1 MNEIIHKN
9 VKRFLA
15 GIGTLLL
22 CFSSVTIPCFADT
35 TYYSYNYYSLADDG
49 KIFGINLNVSS
60 IHPVVFSVNYDG
72 NVSYYLYYVLY
83 AGGFSSST
91 EAQSYGQLYA
101 TLSGIPKSISNE
113 GSANWTYG
121 NTLNGNINVGSYVNS
136 SGTTVYYYISAIG
149 VGGSNSSGYSY
160 FENTGV
166 TTGTYAGV
174 TGRGKGV
181 YCFNNTDL
189 FTYIGGSKLRT
200 TTVIENY
207 AKFKIAGDLANNFT
221 IGTVPAKTWLKNSE
235 TLIPVIDV
243 NDLPSGDGDISDS
256 GGNAGPSATSD
267 PESGGSSGSGSSSSG
282 SMSQTQSIASGA
294 VAFTVEDGAFSQTQ
308 TQTIESDAVN
318 VTVTNN
324 NELTNEN
331 LNHINQIIN
340 NNPET
345 TENTFQD
352 AIANMNQFR
361 AMAAAFAALA
371 GVVLGWLPSW
381 VTGLIGLSFSILSVM
396 IIFRLI
402 HLFV

>member
-9 VKRFLA
+9 AKRFLA
-15 GIGTLLL
+15 GIGALLL
-22 CFSSVTIPCFADT
+22 CFSSVTVPCFADT
-35 TYYSYNYYSLADDG
+35 TYYSYNYYNLGEDNGVYSL
-49 KIFGINLNVSS
+49 NLNVST
-60 IHPVVFSVNYDG
+60 IHPVVLSVNYNG
-72 NVSYYLYYVLY
+72 KVSYYLYFCLY
-83 AGGFSSST
+83 AGGFTTNQSAQSYANLYANLTAIPKYINNSSST
-91 EAQSYGQLYA
+91 
-101 TLSGIPKSISNE
+101 
-113 GSANWTYG
+113 NWTYG
-121 NTLNGNINVGSYVNS
+121 SQLNGAIATGNFTNS
-136 SGTTVYYYISAIG
+136 SGNTEYYY
-149 VGGSNSSGYSY
+149 YSY
-160 FENTGV
+160 IGIGSFNRSGNSYITWDGA
-166 TTGTYAGV
+166 TSNPSFGSSKRAN
-174 TGRGKGV
+174 GV

-189 FTYIGGSKLRT
+189 FTGTTGEMILVSSAMESYI
-200 TTVIENY
+200 
-207 AKFKIAGDLANNFT
+207 KFKLTGDLTSGYTIAN
-221 IGTVPAKTWLKNSE
+221 VPAKTWLKSSD
-235 TLIPVIDV
+235 TLVPVFDV
-243 NDLPSGDGDISDS
+243 SNLPDGDGSTSDS
-256 GGNAGPSATSD
+256 GGNAGPATPTPD
-267 PESGGSSGSGSSSSG
+267 SGTGGGSGSNS

-308 TQTIESDAVN
+308 TQTIESNAVN
-318 VTVTNN
+318 VNVTNN

-352 AIANMNQFR
+352 AISNMNQFR